1 MTLVDEFLRERGG
14 GFALDGLDAGWSTVL
29 VTPWWHAS
37 RHVVALVYS
46 HRDGRM
52 VAVLKLPRRP
62 GDDGGIRTEAES
74 LRLLAQISPGA
85 AERGPRVLALT
96 RFRGIQLLAETAVR
110 GEMFGPEMV
119 RRDAIRAEKAGIA
132 LVRSL
137 PLTASPADDPGWFVR
152 LLERPLL
159 AAVEMTDGREPVR
172 SAVEATLAAV
182 EPLRSV
188 PIPLVFEHG
197 DLSHPNLVRR
207 PDGELAAID
216 WERSEARGLPL
227 HDLSFL
233 LQYLAEARAGVFDL
247 QGRCGVFDGAFLG
260 GRAWARTPLLDELHR
275 LSLPPGLL
283 APLVLSAWARSAVG
297 LLPRLWA
304 HGGSVSSEEVVA
316 SFERERDYVLWRHVV
331 ARVGALAA
339 S

>member
-1 MTLVDEFLRERGG
+1 
-14 GFALDGLDAGWSTVL
+14 
-29 VTPWWHAS
+29 
-37 RHVVALVYS
+37 
-46 HRDGRM
+46 M

-74 LRLLAQISPGA
+74 LRLLAEVSPRA
-85 AERGPRVLALT
+85 AERGPRVIALT
-96 RFRGIQLLAETAVR
+96 RFRGVSLLAETAVC
-110 GEMFGPEMV
+110 GELLGPEVV
-119 RRDAIRAEKAGIA
+119 RRDAGRAERASVA

-137 PLTASPADDPGWFVR
+137 PRTASHVDDPGWFGR

-159 AAVEMTDGREPVR
+159 AAAEVTDGREPVR
-172 SAVEATLAAV
+172 SVVDATLAAL
-182 EPLRSV
+182 EPLRAA
-188 PIPLVFEHG
+188 PMPLVFEHG
-197 DLSHPNLVRR
+197 DLAHPNLVLR

-216 WERSEARGLPL
+216 WERSEGRGLPL

-233 LQYLAEARAGVFDL
+233 LQYLAEARAGIFDL
-247 QGRCGVFDGAFLG
+247 EGRCGVFDGAFV
-260 GRAWARTPLLDELHR
+260 GRHAWARKPLLDELDR
-275 LSLPPGLL
+275 LSLPPNLL

-304 HGGSVSSEEVVA
+304 HAGRDGRVSSEEVVA

-331 ARVGALAA
+331 GRVGALAA